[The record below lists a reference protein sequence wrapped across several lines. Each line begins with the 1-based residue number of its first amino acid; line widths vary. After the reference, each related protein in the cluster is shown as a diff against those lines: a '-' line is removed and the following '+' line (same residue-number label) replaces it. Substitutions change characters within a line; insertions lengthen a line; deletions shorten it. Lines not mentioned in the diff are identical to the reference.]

1 MFLFSFL
8 EMMVWICLLS
18 HGWVGLNFGRDQG
31 GSHFTQTGQTAPP
44 QTPGRWYDYLRTSKT
59 HLVVQRAV
67 SGDKRGVWVG
77 WGGGGGLGGGG
88 CQGVGG

>member
-1 MFLFSFL
+1 M
-8 EMMVWICLLS
+8 
-18 HGWVGLNFGRDQG
+18 GRDQG

-67 SGDKRGVWVG
+67 SGDKRGVRVG
-77 WGGGGGLGGGG
+77 WGGGEIVRGW
-88 CQGVGG
+88 GVERGVP